1 LKEEKRITGD
11 DYLLELVAFLA
22 TSARGCIDE
31 PSIYGP
37 FRLIDALS
45 RLVDL
50 PKYAACLKDDDFL
63 HKIKAE
69 IEEKKNSVMFDAEE
83 FQNMLDSVVLQVTKE
98 LKRRSLQ
105 EPRKLVD
112 SDRRNRSTKEFF

>member
-1 LKEEKRITGD
+1 LKEEKGITGD

-31 PSIYGP
+31 PPLYGP

-50 PKYAACLKDDDFL
+50 PKYATCLKDDDFL
-63 HKIKAE
+63 RKIKAE
-69 IEEKKNSVMFDAEE
+69 IDEKKFSVMSDVEE
-83 FQNMLDSVVLQVTKE
+83 FQNMLDSIVRQVTKQ
-98 LKRRSLQ
+98 LKAH
-105 EPRKLVD
+105 
-112 SDRRNRSTKEFF
+112 STGA

>member
-1 LKEEKRITGD
+1 MKEGKRITGD

-31 PSIYGP
+31 PPLYGP

-45 RLVDL
+45 RLIDL
-50 PKYAACLKDDDFL
+50 PKYATCLKDDDFL

-69 IEEKKNSVMFDAEE
+69 IEEKKYSVMFDTEE
-83 FQNMLDSVVLQVTKE
+83 FQGMLDSIVLQITKE
-98 LKRRSLQ
+98 LRRRSL
-105 EPRKLVD
+105 
-112 SDRRNRSTKEFF
+112 

>member
-1 LKEEKRITGD
+1 MSQEKRITGD

-31 PSIYGP
+31 PPIYGP

-50 PKYAACLKDDDFL
+50 PKYATCLRDDDFL
-63 HKIKAE
+63 RKIKAE
-69 IEEKKNSVMFDAEE
+69 VDEKKFSVMFDTEE
-83 FQNMLDSVVLQVTKE
+83 FQNMLDSVVLQVTKQF
-98 LKRRSLQ
+98 KRKSL
-105 EPRKLVD
+105 ENSPNK
-112 SDRRNRSTKEFF
+112 

>member
-1 LKEEKRITGD
+1 LKEGKRITGD

-31 PSIYGP
+31 PPLYGP

-45 RLVDL
+45 RLIDL
-50 PKYAACLKDDDFL
+50 PKYATCLKDDDFL

-69 IEEKKNSVMFDAEE
+69 IEEKKYSVMFDTEE
-83 FQNMLDSVVLQVTKE
+83 FQGMLDSVVLQITKE
-98 LKRRSLQ
+98 LRRRSL
-105 EPRKLVD
+105 
-112 SDRRNRSTKEFF
+112 

>member
-1 LKEEKRITGD
+1 LKEGKRITGD

-31 PSIYGP
+31 PPLYGP

-45 RLVDL
+45 RLIDL
-50 PKYAACLKDDDFL
+50 PKYATCLKDDDFL

-69 IEEKKNSVMFDAEE
+69 IEEKKYSVMFDTEE
-83 FQNMLDSVVLQVTKE
+83 FQGMLDSIVLQITKE
-98 LKRRSLQ
+98 LRRRSL
-105 EPRKLVD
+105 
-112 SDRRNRSTKEFF
+112 

>member
-1 LKEEKRITGD
+1 LKEGKRITGD

-31 PSIYGP
+31 PPLYGP

-45 RLVDL
+45 RLIDL
-50 PKYAACLKDDDFL
+50 PKYVTCLKDDDFL

-69 IEEKKNSVMFDAEE
+69 IEEKKYSVMFDTEE
-83 FQNMLDSVVLQVTKE
+83 FQGMLDSIVLQITKE
-98 LKRRSLQ
+98 LRRRSL
-105 EPRKLVD
+105 
-112 SDRRNRSTKEFF
+112 

>member
-1 LKEEKRITGD
+1 LKGEKKITGD

-31 PSIYGP
+31 PPIYGS

-45 RLVDL
+45 RLTDL
-50 PKYAACLKDDDFL
+50 PKYATCLKDDDFL

-69 IEEKKNSVMFDAEE
+69 IEGKKYSNMFDTKE
-83 FQNMLDSVVLQVTKE
+83 FQDMLDSVVLQVTKE
-98 LKRRSLQ
+98 LKRRSL
-105 EPRKLVD
+105 
-112 SDRRNRSTKEFF
+112 

>member
-11 DYLLELVAFLA
+11 DYLLELIAFLA

-31 PSIYGP
+31 PPIYGP

-45 RLVDL
+45 RLIDL
-50 PKYAACLKDDDFL
+50 PKYATCLKEDDFL

-69 IEEKKNSVMFDAEE
+69 IEEKKYSVMSNTEE
-83 FQNMLDSVVLQVTKE
+83 FQDMLDSVVLKVTKE
-98 LKRRSLQ
+98 LKRRSL
-105 EPRKLVD
+105 
-112 SDRRNRSTKEFF
+112 

>member
-1 LKEEKRITGD
+1 MKEEKGITGD

-31 PSIYGP
+31 PPLYGP

-50 PKYAACLKDDDFL
+50 PKYATSLKDDGFL
-63 HKIKAE
+63 RKIKAE
-69 IEEKKNSVMFDAEE
+69 IEEKKYSVMFDTVE
-83 FQNMLDSVVLQVTKE
+83 FQNMLDNIVLQVTKE
-98 LKRRSLQ
+98 LKRRSL
-105 EPRKLVD
+105 
-112 SDRRNRSTKEFF
+112 

>member
-1 LKEEKRITGD
+1 LKEGKRITGD

-31 PSIYGP
+31 PPLYGP

-45 RLVDL
+45 RLIDPL
-50 PKYAACLKDDDFL
+50 KYAKCLKDDDFL

-69 IEEKKNSVMFDAEE
+69 IEERKYSVMFDTEE
-83 FQNMLDSVVLQVTKE
+83 FQGMLDSIVLQITKE
-98 LKRRSLQ
+98 LRRRSL
-105 EPRKLVD
+105 
-112 SDRRNRSTKEFF
+112 